1 MAAFRALDPDKKH
14 HRTIIARRADS
25 RRPHYV
31 FVSRYRLFVI
41 GSQHIAGIRTKCIC
55 AHAKHVNDW
64 YSSESSVGSS
74 ATKRPVFGQR

>member
-25 RRPHYV
+25 CRPHYV

-41 GSQHIAGIRTKCIC
+41 GSQHIAGIRVDEMHLR
-55 AHAKHVNDW
+55 ARQA
-64 YSSESSVGSS
+64 
-74 ATKRPVFGQR
+74 RQRLVFV